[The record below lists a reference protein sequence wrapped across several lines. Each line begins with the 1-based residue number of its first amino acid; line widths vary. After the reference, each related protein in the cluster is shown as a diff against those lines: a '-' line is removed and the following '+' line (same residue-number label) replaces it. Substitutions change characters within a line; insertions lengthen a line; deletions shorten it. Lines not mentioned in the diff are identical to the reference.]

1 MSAADIIK
9 QVAQS
14 HGLAPSDIKGHRRC
28 RPVAW
33 ARQETMARLYEYGLS
48 LGTIARLLG
57 GLHHTTVMHG
67 KRRHYER
74 AGADQ

>member
-1 MSAADIIK
+1 MNAADIIRE
-9 QVAQS
+9 VAQS
-14 HGLAPSDIKGHRRC
+14 HGLAPSDIKGQERR

-33 ARQETMARLYEYGLS
+33 ARQEAMARLYEYGLS
-48 LGTIARLLG
+48 LGTVARLLG
-57 GLHHTTVMHG
+57 GLHHTTVIHG